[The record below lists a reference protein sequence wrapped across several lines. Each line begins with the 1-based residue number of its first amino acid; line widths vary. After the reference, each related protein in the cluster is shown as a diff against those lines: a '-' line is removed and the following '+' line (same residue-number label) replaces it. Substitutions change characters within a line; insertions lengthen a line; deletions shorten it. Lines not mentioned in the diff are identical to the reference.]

1 VWFLG
6 LFCSG
11 LAYISW
17 YGALKIIPASQVGV
31 LLYLEPVVAVVVAAA
46 LLGEPVLC
54 GSLLGGGL
62 ILLGVWVVTR
72 SA

>member
-46 LLGEPVLC
+46 LLGEPVHFE
-54 GSLLGGGL
+54 SLLGGGL